1 MMMESASM
9 KIVIDDRPIEVP
21 QGTTVLQ
28 AAQQAGLHIPHLC
41 FHPAFVPEGS
51 CRICLVEIEGLPKL
65 ELACATAVRDGMKI
79 STQSPRVR
87 EARRGVLEFL
97 LADHPLDCPI
107 CDKAGECKLQDYYQE
122 YGLFESAFKEAKEKR
137 DKIIKIA
144 EKLILDRERCIL
156 CTRCVRFLSEITR
169 TQELGVFRRG
179 IHSEISTYEGA
190 PVQNNYSGNL
200 VDLCPV
206 GAITDTEFRFK
217 TRTWFLVQSE
227 SICPLCSRGCNIY
240 VDYHPGFTRIPGT
253 AKIYRI
259 RARENLEVNGR
270 WICDFGRYGF
280 PSLEKDRG
288 DKILWKKE
296 GRDTIMSWEKIL
308 SLLAEKL
315 RPRHR
320 AKNTSNIAVVANTW
334 MTNEELFLLKK
345 IFMDDLGLKKIF
357 FADPKPGPEDG
368 FLLLTERSPNARG
381 AKEMGLELDSVSLE
395 GLSQN
400 TDILIIFGS
409 FLADLHDPSSLKN
422 VLDKIRTKVL
432 VSSHRSGLE
441 PYVDFIL
448 PASGILEKT
457 GSLTNRDGLVQKFSA
472 VCPPCGDS
480 RPEWSVLI
488 ELAKELRI
496 NAGYYSRL
504 IQPEVIL
511 KEMGKEI
518 AFFR

>member
-1 MMMESASM
+1 MMESAAM
-9 KIVIDDRPIEVP
+9 KIVIDDRPVEVEE
-21 QGTTVLQ
+21 GTTILQ
-28 AAQQAGLHIPHLC
+28 AAKQAGLHIPHLC

-97 LADHPLDCPI
+97 LAEHPLDCPI

-137 DKIIKIA
+137 EKINKIG

-156 CTRCVRFLSEITR
+156 CTRCVRFLSEITK

-179 IHSEISTYEGA
+179 IHSEISIYEGA
-190 PVQNNYSGNL
+190 PVKNNYSGNL

-206 GAITDTEFRFK
+206 GAITDMEFRFK
-217 TRTWFLVQSE
+217 TRTWFLEKSE

-240 VDYHPGFTRIPGT
+240 VDYHPGFVRVPGT

-259 RARENLEVNGR
+259 RARENPDVNGS
-270 WICDFGRYGF
+270 WICDYGRYGYR
-280 PSLEKDRG
+280 SLEKDQA
-288 DKILWKKE
+288 DKILWRIE

-315 RPRHR
+315 RPRHL
-320 AKNTSNIAVVANTW
+320 AKNISGIAVIANTW
-334 MTNEELFLLKK
+334 MTNEELFLFKK
-345 IFMDDLGLKKIF
+345 IFKDDLGLKKIF
-357 FADPKPGPEDG
+357 FADPRPGSGDG
-368 FLLLTERSPNARG
+368 FLLQAERTPNARA
-381 AKEMGLELDSVSLE
+381 AKEMGLELSSVNLE
-395 GLSQN
+395 DLSKN

-409 FLADLHDPSSLKN
+409 FLADLYDRASIKS
-422 VLDKIRTKVL
+422 VLDKIRTKAL

-441 PYVDFIL
+441 SYVDFIL

-480 RPEWSVLI
+480 RPEWSVLV

-504 IQPEVIL
+504 TQPEVIL